1 MPPPNLGS
9 IQLSPLLLRAQAP
22 DLVLRQGMTLA
33 ARVLEIRGRMG
44 IISLAGTPLTA
55 ELPEQVAQGDRLRL
69 TVAEVTPE
77 RVVLRMTE
85 QPQAPTPPAAQIPL
99 PDGRQAA
106 VHVEEREARPGDAD
120 EDRHAVSI
128 TYESPSLGAIDFH
141 LALAEGGVTAG
152 VRASYGASFDL
163 AEERAGALREAIAEA
178 TGRPASVTVVPRR
191 DPLDLYA

>member
-1 MPPPNLGS
+1 MPSNLGS

-33 ARVLEIRGRMG
+33 ARVLEVRGRMG

-55 ELPEQVAQGDRLRL
+55 ELPEQVAQGERLRL
-69 TVAEVTPE
+69 TVAEVTAE
-77 RVVLRMTE
+77 RVVLRMTD
-85 QPQAPTPPAAQIPL
+85 QPQAPPPPAVQIPL

-106 VHVEEREARPGDAD
+106 VHVEEREARPGESG
-120 EDRHAVSI
+120 EDRHAISI

-141 LALAEGGVTAG
+141 LSLGEDGVTAG
-152 VRASYGASFDL
+152 VRASYGAPFDL
-163 AEERAGALREAIAEA
+163 AEERAGILREAIAAA
-178 TGRPASVTVVPRR
+178 TGRPASVTVVPRH